1 MSYALGYL
9 KEVVEM
15 FVPDVLRA
23 ALRAHGQGVESSFHH
38 LGAHPGVLEKRKTK
52 KLYNFPAE
60 KFKFTE

>member
-38 LGAHPGVLEKRKTK
+38 LGAHPGVLEKRTK
-52 KLYNFPAE
+52 G
-60 KFKFTE
+60 